1 MKLEEFIKETLV
13 SIVNGVDSAK
23 NEIDSSEAKG
33 KINPGLRQVHAVDTS
48 VDFDIGLS
56 VSNDSQTHAEIT
68 VFSFFKAK
76 AEGSSGKEESS
87 QHRIKFKVPVQFS

>member
-23 NEIDSSEAKG
+23 QEINASDSNG
-33 KINPGLRQVHAVDTS
+33 MVNPGIQRTDSVSTN

-56 VSNDSQTHAEIT
+56 VSNDSQTKAEIT
-68 VFSFFKAK
+68 VFSLFKAK
-76 AEGSSGKEESS
+76 AGGLSGKEEIS
-87 QHRIKFKVPVQFS
+87 QHRIKFKVPIQFS